1 MIDPKRS
8 EGVLDDLRALG
19 VRIAVDDYGTGY
31 SSLAYLQRLAVD
43 ELKLDKSFVLPVLEE
58 QGAAAIV
65 RTTIDLAH
73 SLGLRLVAEGVE
85 TEAHLHELAG
95 LGCDLAQGY
104 HISRPLPAQDLPP
117 GCNSGPASRSASGP
131 QPRTGSPPRSTGRAE
146 DHRADGAR
154 LSYEPPTASGGSS
167 RLGRGMSTGAGV
179 RGRSVEAR
187 SPRRPTAA
195 STIIA
200 SP

>member
-43 ELKLDKSFVLPVLEE
+43 ELKLDKSFVLPMLEE

-85 TEAHLHELAG
+85 TEAHLHELAR

-104 HISRPLPAQDLPP
+104 HISRPFPAQDLTPWLQQ
-117 GCNSGPASRSASGP
+117 RTR
-131 QPRTGSPPRSTGRAE
+131 QPVGER
-146 DHRADGAR
+146 
-154 LSYEPPTASGGSS
+154 
-167 RLGRGMSTGAGV
+167 
-179 RGRSVEAR
+179 
-187 SPRRPTAA
+187 TAA
-195 STIIA
+195 PDRLADQVDRTS
-200 SP
+200 